1 MPPLESRPSPHRWH
15 QIRRLELFPDIRALD
30 HYEQAVLRGALDTLA
45 FLRGIE
51 PLRQLKVTDLQM
63 VHHAMFKEVHPWA
76 GQFRRAGQMAIVA
89 GFPAADPSRIAR
101 ELELALC
108 QMRELLDRGIAA
120 GNPLAALAALALLH
134 VRFERVHPFQD
145 GNGRTGRAI
154 LAVQFEKLFGV
165 LPRFTDQ
172 PGYRA
177 AIRAS
182 AQRDLAPL
190 INYLGASAGLPRVT
204 EPWPAPFRV
213 NPRFLEEA
221 GTQPTFDDDLA
232 WSRSD

>member
-15 QIRRLELFPDIRALD
+15 QIQRLQLFPDIRTLD
-30 HYEQAVLRGALDTLA
+30 QYEQAVMRGALDTVA

-51 PLRQLKVTDLQM
+51 PLRQLTVADLQM

-76 GQFRRAGQMAIVA
+76 GQFRRAGQMTIVA
-89 GFPAADPSRIAR
+89 GFPVADPSRIAR
-101 ELELALC
+101 ELALALC
-108 QMRELLDRGIAA
+108 QTRELLDRGIAA
-120 GNPLAALAALALLH
+120 GDPLATLAALALLH
-134 VRFERVHPFQD
+134 VRFERVHPFPD

-154 LAVQFEKLFGV
+154 LAVQFEKLFGT
-165 LPRFTDQ
+165 LPSFTDQ
-172 PGYRA
+172 SGYRA

-190 INYLGASAGLPRVT
+190 VNYLGSSAGLPRLT
-204 EPWPAPFRV
+204 AQWKTPFRV
-213 NPRFLEEA
+213 NPRFLEEPD
-221 GTQPTFDDDLA
+221 TQPTFDDDLA